1 MGNGKLL
8 KKTPVNS
15 DQQFRCNVCCVL
27 VIVLACESVFFLV
40 TFDSLVMFCL
50 DYGHCTAYIYS
61 NLQPEYQ
68 SYVELYQ
75 QEQTIFNNGYCL
87 HSEHNLFTYAL
98 IYESHAL

>member
-1 MGNGKLL
+1 MYAVFWLL
-8 KKTPVNS
+8 FLHVK
-15 DQQFRCNVCCVL
+15 
-27 VIVLACESVFFLV
+27 VFFLV

-50 DYGHCTAYIYS
+50 DYGHCSAYIYS

-87 HSEHNLFTYAL
+87 HSEH
-98 IYESHAL
+98 IYICSYI